1 MKTKYNK
8 KKYGSRK
15 GKKLFSRKGK
25 KHQKK
30 HMRKSRKMHR
40 RGGSPGLDKLGYGW
54 QGNKIETWPGVQGNV
69 DSITR
74 SNHLMVSPYGVPVGG
89 VELPYST
96 SGDNTGNSSVPVPSC
111 QYKYMGGSKTRK
123 MKGGYSY
130 PKSSK
135 RSTKKSPKHSAK
147 QKRKIVQKGGIFFQD
162 IRNFGR
168 YLANGVKTR
177 VNGVRGIEAPVGV
190 MPTDQPYLDR
200 DVKVIVSDPVDVEKI
215 YLDNSKN
222 VAKI

>member
-1 MKTKYNK
+1 
-8 KKYGSRK
+8 
-15 GKKLFSRKGK
+15 
-25 KHQKK
+25 
-30 HMRKSRKMHR
+30 
-40 RGGSPGLDKLGYGW
+40 
-54 QGNKIETWPGVQGNV
+54 
-69 DSITR
+69 
-74 SNHLMVSPYGVPVGG
+74 
-89 VELPYST
+89 
-96 SGDNTGNSSVPVPSC
+96 
-111 QYKYMGGSKTRK
+111 

-147 QKRKIVQKGGIFFQD
+147 QKKKYAQKGGIFFQY